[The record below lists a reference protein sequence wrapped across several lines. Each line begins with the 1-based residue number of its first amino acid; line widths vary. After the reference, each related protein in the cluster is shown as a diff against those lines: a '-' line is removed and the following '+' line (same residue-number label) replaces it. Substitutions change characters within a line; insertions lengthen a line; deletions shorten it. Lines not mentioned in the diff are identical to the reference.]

1 MHHKSKSNEIFLSY
15 LAKKIKRAVIFYHS
29 ANPAET
35 ADLSFLDRE
44 LFNALG
50 LLEKLQFTP
59 SFGGPKRACS
69 DGLHAEIIKSQNFL
83 FLRLILVKVQ
93 IETPLFE
100 SFLTT
105 YQTWR
110 P

>member
-1 MHHKSKSNEIFLSY
+1 M
-15 LAKKIKRAVIFYHS
+15 FYHS

-35 ADLSFLDRE
+35 ADLSFRDRE
-44 LFNALG
+44 LFNAIG

-59 SFGGPKRACS
+59 SFGGPKRGCS

-93 IETPLFE
+93 IETPAI
-100 SFLTT
+100 
-105 YQTWR
+105 R
-110 P
+110 